1 MADVEARVSLTWL
14 MDFYAPLLTEHQRE
28 VTRLYCEEDLSLT
41 EIAQQLS
48 ITRQGAG
55 DALNKARRL
64 LEDYESKLGLAARYR
79 EMSDLAQRALEALDN
94 GQDVQHIQAAR
105 AALKELLRGDAHGI

>member
-1 MADVEARVSLTWL
+1 MADVEARVGMTWL

-28 VTRLYCEEDLSLT
+28 VARLDCEEDLSLA

-64 LEDYESKLGLAARYR
+64 LEEYESKLGLAARYR
-79 EMSDLAQRALEALDN
+79 EMSNLAQSALEALDG
-94 GQDVQHIQAAR
+94 GQDERHIQTAR
-105 AALKELLRGDAHGI
+105 SALKQLLRGEAHGI